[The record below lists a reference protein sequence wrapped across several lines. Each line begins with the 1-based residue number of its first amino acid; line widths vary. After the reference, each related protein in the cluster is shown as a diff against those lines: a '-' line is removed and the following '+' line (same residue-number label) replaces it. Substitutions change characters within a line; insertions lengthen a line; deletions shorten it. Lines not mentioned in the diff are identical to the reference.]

1 MRDST
6 KRSSLRNAARKN
18 LRRSK
23 AHLDA
28 LIAEA
33 IVDADNESEQTVGF
47 YTMME
52 NSLALPFET
61 EILGIK
67 VAVEQIDMNQDNAI
81 VAVCRHRSK
90 RQRIPILDLPL
101 RYPMPEGAEWIAA
114 YRYWRTGRA

>member
-1 MRDST
+1 MRDS
-6 KRSSLRNAARKN
+6 KKPRSRRNPTRKN
-18 LRRSK
+18 LRWNKTR
-23 AHLDA
+23 LDT

-33 IVDADNESEQTVGF
+33 TVDAYSESEQTVGF
-47 YTMME
+47 HTMIE
-52 NSLALPFET
+52 NSLALPFEI

>member
-1 MRDST
+1 MRDSK
-6 KRSSLRNAARKN
+6 KRRSRRNPTRKN
-18 LRRSK
+18 LRWNKTR
-23 AHLDA
+23 LDT

-33 IVDADNESEQTVGF
+33 TVDAYNESEQTVGF
-47 YTMME
+47 HTMIE
-52 NSLALPFET
+52 NSLALPFEI

-114 YRYWRTGRA
+114 YRYWRTGRT

>member
-1 MRDST
+1 MRDS
-6 KRSSLRNAARKN
+6 KNRRPGRNPTPKN
-18 LRRSK
+18 FRWNKTRFDPLS
-23 AHLDA
+23 
-28 LIAEA
+28 AEA
-33 IVDADNESEQTVGF
+33 TVVAYKESEQTVGF
-47 YTMME
+47 HTMIE
-52 NSLALPFET
+52 NSLALPFEI

-114 YRYWRTGRA
+114 YRYWRT